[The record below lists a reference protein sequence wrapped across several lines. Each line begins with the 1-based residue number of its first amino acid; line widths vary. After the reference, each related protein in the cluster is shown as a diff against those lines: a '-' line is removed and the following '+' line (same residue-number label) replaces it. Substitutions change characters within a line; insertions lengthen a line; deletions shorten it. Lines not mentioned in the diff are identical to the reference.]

1 MKALLSRSPVKHR
14 WRSTAVTAFA
24 VVAVAILAACSASP
38 PAATTTPS
46 LDAAR
51 DKLAQ
56 IRARGTLLLPV
67 DPAYPPA
74 SFAVAGARR
83 PADTHCSSD
92 QLTGAEVDGYD
103 VATGKLIAAA
113 LGVEPCFLMPT
124 WTELLAGSWGD
135 RWDVAFSS
143 IGITRERMDAL
154 LFTRPY
160 YGTPER
166 FYVATGSAVDR
177 MESLSGRRIGVC
189 TGCFADLYLQKRLDL
204 PGEDVEYVVDA
215 AEIVGYAVERSGL
228 QDVAD
233 GRLAAFLCQET
244 AGQQAI
250 DEGLGLRAIEPAAYT
265 AFPAGALD
273 RGSGLASRPFLDE
286 LDRIL
291 SAALDDGT
299 LGELS
304 VTYFGRDYAAPAASF
319 DPASITQ
326 TIP

>member
-1 MKALLSRSPVKHR
+1 MNA
-14 WRSTAVTAFA
+14 RSTHAALA
-24 VVAVAILAACSASP
+24 ALAVAAVASLAACTGSSP
-38 PAATTTPS
+38 GATATSFIDPAQ
-46 LDAAR
+46 

-56 IRARGTLLLPV
+56 IRARGTILLPV
-67 DPAYPPA
+67 DTAYPPA
-74 SFAVAGARR
+74 SFAAPLARR
-83 PADTHCSSD
+83 PAETQCSPD

-103 VATGKLIAAA
+103 VATGKLVAEA
-113 LGVEPCFLMPT
+113 LDVEPCFLTPT

-143 IGITRERMDAL
+143 IGITRERMNAL
-154 LFTRPY
+154 VFTRPY

-166 FYVATGSAVDR
+166 FYVAAGSAVER
-177 MESLSGRRIGVC
+177 MEALSGRRIGVC

-204 PGEDVEYVVDA
+204 PGAGVEYVVDS

-233 GRLAAFLCQET
+233 GKLDAFLCQET

-250 DEGLGLRAIEPAAYT
+250 DEGLGLRAIEPAAYS

-273 RGSGLASRPFLDE
+273 RGSGLAIKPFLDE
-286 LDRIL
+286 LNGIL
-291 SAALDDGT
+291 TAALDDGT
-299 LGELS
+299 LGGLS
-304 VTYFGRDYAAPAASF
+304 ITYFGRDYAAPAASF
-319 DPASITQ
+319 DPESIGQ